1 MSTRTRPRS
10 RSRNIISTCSWC
22 IASLWLKSV
31 SAENGVPATSVAG
44 SSTRPRVSTL
54 PWIQPPCTAKWSVI
68 GLDGHAFDGGSAAL
82 PRPV

>member
-1 MSTRTRPRS
+1 
-10 RSRNIISTCSWC
+10 
-22 IASLWLKSV
+22 LKSV

-44 SSTRPRVSTL
+44 SSTRARVSTL

-82 PRPV
+82 PRPVASSSPQINEVFSMAG